1 MSVFGALFWLRFGK
15 WLEKNGNSALAEN
28 CYRNASSSNNNSGA
42 EAAFL
47 LAKRLL
53 DRDRNLE
60 AAEVCEEAL
69 RQDHRHAKLWCSLGA
84 ARRRLAQMAPAKAAY
99 EKALEYDSAYAQAR
113 CNLGEW
119 HLASGHPE
127 EALENFELALK
138 LEKSLLEAL
147 NNRVA
152 ALYELGRFKD
162 AEAAARKAI
171 ESNPDVAALHVNLG
185 IVLLH
190 TGKARAAAKSFR
202 KALEHD
208 PASPEAHMN
217 LSTLLGETHRLG
229 EALAFIE
236 HQIAAK
242 GETAQRLA
250 SLALAQKA
258 KGDNAAAEVT
268 CRKVIEMQPGNV
280 CALVTLASCLST
292 RADHAGANQ
301 FMEQALAANPQM
313 PAIYSNIAFNITYMP
328 EVTAEETFNC
338 HREWSRRFEH
348 PASAP
353 PSAADRR
360 SELERPLRIGYVS
373 GDFGRHPVGFLLR
386 DVVRSHDRNQFYIH
400 CYSMMRQ
407 DDEITIA
414 IREHSDSWIDAL
426 LTSDDDLTEQIR
438 QDRIDILVDL
448 SGHTAYNRLP
458 TFAAKPA
465 PIQATWIGYFH
476 STGLDSI
483 DYFITDPYTSPKGCG
498 QLYSEIPVHLPHS
511 RFCYSAPEYAPDVAP
526 VPALAKGFITFGSFN
541 RLEKLVDPVV
551 AAWTAILKAVPDSR
565 LVLKAGSLDNKDVS
579 DCLRS
584 RFNRCGLENDRL
596 ELRGPSSHPD
606 MLAQYGE
613 IDIALDSF
621 PFNGGMTTLEAL
633 WMGVPV
639 VTIAGNGVVS
649 RQSYSALANVGLLEL
664 AFPDIDAYI
673 QGTVSLALDL
683 PRLVKL
689 REVLR
694 PRMSASPIRQPG
706 QFTRDLEFLFRR
718 MWKAWCRGEWLESD
732 LGDQCIPSGKALQ

>member
-1 MSVFGALFWLRFGK
+1 MSAFGALFWLQFGT
-15 WLEKNGNSALAEN
+15 WLEKNGNSALAET
-28 CYRNASSSNNNSGA
+28 CYRNATATDGSSGT
-42 EAAFL
+42 EAAFH

-60 AAEVCEEAL
+60 ASDICEKAL
-69 RQDHRHAKLWCSLGA
+69 RKDPRHAKLWCSLGA
-84 ARRRLAQMAPAKAAY
+84 ARRRLALMASAKTAY
-99 EKALEYDSAYAQAR
+99 EKALECDSAYPQAW

-119 HLASGHPE
+119 HLASGYPE
-127 EALENFELALK
+127 KALENFEFALK
-138 LEKSLLEAL
+138 LEKGLLEAL

-162 AEAAARKAI
+162 AETAAREAI
-171 ESNPDVAALHVNLG
+171 EIHPEVAALHVNLG

-258 KGDNAAAEVT
+258 KGDNTAAEAS

-280 CALVTLASCLST
+280 CALVTLAGCLST
-292 RADHAGANQ
+292 RADHSGANRL
-301 FMEQALAANPQM
+301 MEQALAANPQM
-313 PAIYSNIAFNITYMP
+313 PGIYSNIAFNVTYMTEITP
-328 EVTAEETFNC
+328 EEAFNC
-338 HREWSRRFEH
+338 HREWSRRFE
-348 PASAP
+348 SAVNEP
-353 PSAADRR
+353 TFAAEHRTE
-360 SELERPLRIGYVS
+360 SERPLRIGYVS

-386 DVVRSHDRNQFYIH
+386 DVARSHDHTQFYIH

-414 IREHSDSWIDAL
+414 IREQADSWIDAL
-426 LTSDDDLTEQIR
+426 LMSDDDLTEQIR

-476 STGLDSI
+476 STGLENI

-498 QLYSEIPVHLPHS
+498 QLYSEVPVHLPHS
-511 RFCYSAPEYAPDVAP
+511 RFCYSPPEYAPEVAP
-526 VPALAKGFITFGSFN
+526 APVLANGFITFGSFN
-541 RLEKLVDPVV
+541 RLEKLVEPVV
-551 AAWTAILKAVPDSR
+551 SAWAAILKAVPKSR
-565 LVLKAGSLDNKDVS
+565 LILKAGSLDNKDVS

-584 RFNRCGLENDRL
+584 RFNQCGLEDDRL

-606 MLAQYGE
+606 MLTQYGE
-613 IDIALDSF
+613 IDIALDPF

-649 RQSYSALANVGLLEL
+649 RQTYSALANLGMTDL
-664 AFPDIDAYI
+664 AFSDVDAYI
-673 QGTVSLALDL
+673 HGAVALATDL

-689 REVLR
+689 REELR
-694 PRMSASPIRQPG
+694 PRMNASPIRQPG

-718 MWKAWCRGEWLESD
+718 MWQAWCHGERLKSD
-732 LGDQCIPSGKALQ
+732 LEN